1 MKLSYEIKTGV
12 LVLTGIILFI
22 IGFSYLKSNDVF
34 IKDRVFYAVYED
46 VEGVSKG
53 TPVTIS
59 GFNVGSVQDIKF
71 FNNSS
76 KLLLKFRVENDFNFS
91 NQSTAQIYET
101 GLIGGKALAV
111 IPKYGNE
118 IAKSGDTLNSSIAPG
133 LTELVNDKLSPLQE
147 KIESMVVSADSVL
160 ISLNSVLNTQAK
172 DQIQST
178 ITNFSSTVTDL
189 KNSAG
194 TLDEMISMNKNKI
207 NNIITN
213 VNKSSNELSD
223 LSNSFSDLTVIIEN
237 LSESSNSIENIVN
250 EISSGNGSLGN
261 LIYDDNLIKSL
272 NAASSNIN
280 LLIEDLRLNP
290 KRYVHFS
297 LFGKK
302 NKPYNKEKELT
313 IKYYA
318 RIVFLFIFG
327 YVNIF
332 ISFFWIYFYIC
343 NKFFCF

>member
-178 ITNFSSTVTDL
+178 ITDFSSTVTDL

-237 LSESSNSIENIVN
+237 LSESSNSIENIIN

-302 NKPYNKEKELT
+302 NKPYNKEEE
-313 IKYYA
+313 
-318 RIVFLFIFG
+318 
-327 YVNIF
+327 
-332 ISFFWIYFYIC
+332 
-343 NKFFCF
+343 

>member
-178 ITNFSSTVTDL
+178 IKNFSSTVTDL

-213 VNKSSNELSD
+213 VNKSSNELTD

-302 NKPYNKEKELT
+302 NKPYNKEEE
-313 IKYYA
+313 
-318 RIVFLFIFG
+318 
-327 YVNIF
+327 
-332 ISFFWIYFYIC
+332 
-343 NKFFCF
+343 

>member
-302 NKPYNKEKELT
+302 NKTYNKE
-313 IKYYA
+313 
-318 RIVFLFIFG
+318 
-327 YVNIF
+327 
-332 ISFFWIYFYIC
+332 
-343 NKFFCF
+343 

>member
-194 TLDEMISMNKNKI
+194 SLDEMISMNKNKI

-302 NKPYNKEKELT
+302 NKPYNKEEE
-313 IKYYA
+313 
-318 RIVFLFIFG
+318 
-327 YVNIF
+327 
-332 ISFFWIYFYIC
+332 
-343 NKFFCF
+343 